1 VDFRKEIYTILKNG
15 NQEGNVVRYP
25 GKIEIIK
32 DQKIVEVLPA
42 VEKKEKNQEKKAN
55 PNRPEAPK
63 QKNPLPKVSLL

>member
-1 VDFRKEIYTILKNG
+1 
-15 NQEGNVVRYP
+15 VV
-25 GKIEIIK
+25 
-32 DQKIVEVLPA
+32 VLPA